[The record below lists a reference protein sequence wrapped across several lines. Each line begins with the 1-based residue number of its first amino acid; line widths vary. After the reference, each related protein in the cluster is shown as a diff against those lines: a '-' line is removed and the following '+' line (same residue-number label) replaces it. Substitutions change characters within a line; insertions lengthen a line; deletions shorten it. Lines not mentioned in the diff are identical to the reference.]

1 MSDMANSIAGNV
13 RTRHIDVDEYYRMA
27 EVGILRP
34 DERVELLN
42 GRIVQMPPI
51 SPRHAYVVSSLHEA
65 LLTALC
71 GRAVVSCRAPVRLNR
86 ISEPEPDVRI
96 VVGPH
101 ERYAHAHPNPR
112 DALLLVEV
120 SDSTLAHDKG
130 EKLEAYARA
139 SVLEYWVV
147 DLVHERVDVYADPEG
162 ERYDAHRIVG
172 RGEFIAPQ
180 AFPNDSIAVDDILPP
195 PSSP

>member
-42 GRIVQMPPI
+42 GRIIEMPPI
-51 SPRHAYVVSSLHEA
+51 GPRHAYAVAA
-65 LLTALC
+65 LQDALQTALR
-71 GRAVVSCRAPVRLNR
+71 GRAVISSQAPVRLDR
-86 ISEPEPDVRI
+86 ISEPQPDIRI
-96 VVGPH
+96 VVGPR
-101 ERYAHAHPNPR
+101 ERYADVHPNPG

-120 SDSTLAHDKG
+120 ADSTLAHDSG
-130 EKLEAYARA
+130 EKLRAYARA
-139 SVLEYWVV
+139 RVLEYWVV
-147 DLVHERVDVYADPEG
+147 DLVHERIDVYGDPEG

-195 PSSP
+195 SP